1 MFRMPNR
8 QKDFLFDALI
18 GGMDKAMQA
27 TLRQMYN
34 QTRINDMFIRQ
45 QEMEQIKREVAEYVI
60 SHLSATLDVSD
71 IVDQIEDLR
80 RAIDSLG
87 K

>member
-1 MFRMPNR
+1 
-8 QKDFLFDALI
+8 
-18 GGMDKAMQA
+18 MQA

-34 QTRINDMFIRQ
+34 QSRINDMFIRH
-45 QEMEQIKREVAEYVI
+45 QEMEQLKREVAEYVI

-71 IVDQIEDLR
+71 IVNQIEELR

>member
-1 MFRMPNR
+1 MNILPNR
-8 QKDFLFDALI
+8 QKDFLFEAII

-45 QEMEQIKREVAEYVI
+45 QEMEQIKREVAEYVM
-60 SHLSATLDVSD
+60 SHMTATLDVSD
-71 IVDQIEDLR
+71 IVDEIEELR
-80 RAIDSLG
+80 QSIDSLG

>member
-1 MFRMPNR
+1 MNILPNR
-8 QKDFLFDALI
+8 QKDFLFEAII
-18 GGMDKAMQA
+18 GGMDNAMQA
-27 TLRQMYN
+27 TLREMYHHA
-34 QTRINDMFIRQ
+34 RINDMFIRQ

>member
-1 MFRMPNR
+1 MYRMPNR

-27 TLRQMYN
+27 TLRQMYHISR
-34 QTRINDMFIRQ
+34 TNDEFIHR
-45 QEMEQIKREVAEYVI
+45 QEMEELKKEVAEYVI
-60 SHLSATLDVSD
+60 SHITATLDVSE
-71 IVDQIEDLR
+71 IVDQIEELR
-80 RAIDSLG
+80 QSIDSLG